1 MGHLLVAKEARSA
14 VVVPGC
20 ASSSCVL
27 AGISL
32 YAMGC
37 PAQSPGSYPSALPPL
52 NALLTSSRLHWHQ
65 SGWEPTLSASLR
77 GSVLLCIT
85 SIF

>member
-37 PAQSPGSYPSALPPL
+37 PAQSPGIHPSALPLL
-52 NALLTSSRLHWHQ
+52 NAFWHAPACIGTSQDGILIFLHHCTAAYWC
-65 SGWEPTLSASLR
+65 ASN
-77 GSVLLCIT
+77 
-85 SIF
+85 